1 MSFWT
6 GFATGLAKSVDTSLQ
21 NAMDKRDKELS
32 RAKTFWQ
39 QRQAQKLDQKEAY
52 DERAENALKR
62 MIREAGGDV
71 TLGLA
76 AYNAAGGDADSV
88 ESYIK
93 SIDKTRELKGD
104 FDLLDNLDLQGYK
117 KGDIVTEESAALQSV
132 RKQMKGIDASNIQ
145 IDDPLS
151 KIGLGLRGG
160 AAEKIAGEINSMI
173 EPEVVESISNIPGV
187 KIDRSNM
194 VDAEMYRAEVA
205 KNAPNLDQQLE
216 KNITDIL
223 KLDKTSDTYQ
233 DDLFELESQQAT
245 ILAAKSAAQA
255 IEDGVKNKGTK
266 LTEFMSLH
274 RVNRDNAATTANYS
288 PPKAGVAASARRIGP
303 DGIAEQ
309 LTGVAATE
317 YYQQELQ
324 RENIKFIKNNLIDEN
339 GDFVSSDAEA
349 MVNGYGDLNDAYT
362 IVKREIA
369 EAKAA
374 GDTGSDADEV
384 SDAASAASS
393 AAAANQQKQNA
404 AAASKYGTPQS
415 LASQKASKAA
425 TAEDLLNVLKI
436 IFPDSDPAAL
446 KNIADTE
453 FAKAKATKSAAATEL
468 GALYADPPM
477 PLTNLTPGSNAYN
490 EWLATYGDTHNPDGT
505 RK

>member
-1 MSFWT
+1 
-6 GFATGLAKSVDTSLQ
+6 
-21 NAMDKRDKELS
+21 
-32 RAKTFWQ
+32 
-39 QRQAQKLDQKEAY
+39 
-52 DERAENALKR
+52 
-62 MIREAGGDV
+62 
-71 TLGLA
+71 
-76 AYNAAGGDADSV
+76 
-88 ESYIK
+88 
-93 SIDKTRELKGD
+93 
-104 FDLLDNLDLQGYK
+104 
-117 KGDIVTEESAALQSV
+117 
-132 RKQMKGIDASNIQ
+132 MKGIDASNIQ

-339 GDFVSSDAEA
+339 GDFVS
-349 MVNGYGDLNDAYT
+349 
-362 IVKREIA
+362 R
-369 EAKAA
+369 
-374 GDTGSDADEV
+374 
-384 SDAASAASS
+384 
-393 AAAANQQKQNA
+393 
-404 AAASKYGTPQS
+404 
-415 LASQKASKAA
+415 
-425 TAEDLLNVLKI
+425 
-436 IFPDSDPAAL
+436 
-446 KNIADTE
+446 
-453 FAKAKATKSAAATEL
+453 
-468 GALYADPPM
+468 
-477 PLTNLTPGSNAYN
+477 
-490 EWLATYGDTHNPDGT
+490 T
-505 RK
+505 RKRWLMGMVI